1 MEIKPI
7 KCTPVHPALIALLE
21 WQERE
26 IERLYGDLPDVFKGR
41 TTKADQ

>member
-7 KCTPVHPALIALLE
+7 KCKPVSPELISLLE

-26 IERLYGDLPDVFKGR
+26 IEKLYGKLPDIIIGR
-41 TTKADQ
+41 TTKADH

>member
-7 KCTPVHPALIALLE
+7 KCKPVHPTLIALLE

-26 IERLYGDLPDVFKGR
+26 IERLYGDLPDVFRGR
-41 TTKADQ
+41 ENNADI